1 MTDRPGM
8 FGRFFCTR
16 SPPRLLPRLFSL
28 VIRLRANRAAVR
40 QFVQAF
46 PPVILGLT
54 QNPGRCHARYCI
66 APVSIPAIA
75 PQGAGSEAGM
85 TVLLHRLYCRHHW
98 RRCVQRLYNAL
109 FVSSSRLCRR
119 GQKNGERCRVAPRR
133 GYVRSSAFS
142 GALLRTCLQRS
153 CAACP

>member
-98 RRCVQRLYNAL
+98 RRCTQRLYNAP
-109 FVSSSRLCRR
+109 FVLSSRLRR
-119 GQKNGERCRVAPRR
+119 KGTKKRGALSCAPRR
-133 GYVRSSAFS
+133 GCGRSSAFS
-142 GALLRTCLQRS
+142 GVLLRTCLQTF